1 MTASDPEFA
10 NRLTENREAV
20 AALTSRIEVLESQP
34 ARGSRKI
41 TPEAL
46 RKFADQLR
54 EKLHDD
60 DSTLRTACLRMF
72 VSRVEVSDKQIVI
85 SGPRS
90 VLERGVA
97 KGLPRLEGSVPIF
110 DQRWCQKRDR
120 DLSTRRYITTVCPPD
135 S

>member
-1 MTASDPEFA
+1 
-10 NRLTENREAV
+10 V
-20 AALTSRIEVLESQP
+20 AALTSRIEVLESQL

-54 EKLHDD
+54 EKLHDE
-60 DSTLRTACLRMF
+60 DSTLRTAYLRMF

-85 SGPRS
+85 SGPKS
-90 VLERGVA
+90 VLERGVT

-110 DQRWCQKRDR
+110 DQRWCPEEDKQVKSKY
-120 DLSTRRYITTVCPPD
+120 LIYISDTHFED
-135 S
+135 